1 MCEVGREGCW
11 FRDTLEIA
19 MSGQLFTEYF
29 LTDGIKQ
36 SAEWQDSIQNPDVLQ
51 KLRDAVANKFEKI
64 DLFDRP
70 NEATTEQELIRPV
83 LEILGWRDYL
93 PQQSVSGGEDVP
105 DHLLFRDEAAKNR
118 AAGESSASARFMHAT
133 VVQESK
139 RHGLALDARETTES
153 VGRGRTPHGQ
163 ILRYLSTADVESEG
177 KIRWG
182 ILTNGVVWRLYDHR
196 KRPRSTGYYET
207 NLENILSS
215 EKEDKLRNFYLLFN
229 RDSFILRDGATTTF
243 LEYALQEG
251 KRYEERVAQDLSGV
265 VFDEVFPK
273 LVKAIANRTD
283 EDLATIHRTALI
295 LLYRILFVLYAEDRG
310 LLPVNDRNYAT
321 YGMRKLL
328 RDDIRQKIADDIDL
342 SSNATK
348 YYDNLAT
355 LFRMIDKGDDSIGL
369 PPYNGGL
376 FTDTAAPILSRV
388 RLDDRTIA
396 RVIYALSH
404 TEDDDGEARFV
415 NYRDMSVQQ
424 LGSIYER
431 LLEHQPAKDANGAIT
446 IRPNPYARKDSG
458 SFFTPQELVDLIVD
472 HTLKP
477 LVEER
482 LETFE
487 NRAKEL
493 AKDKRTKELRRSE
506 LQTLDPAEAVLDLK
520 VLDPAMG
527 SGHFLVTAVDFLSD
541 YISEL
546 IEYVPAVP
554 EWLDGDDAYTS
565 PLLERVQNIRTEII
579 ARARRKGWRLV
590 ESQLT
595 DQAIIRRMVL
605 KRCIYGVDKN
615 SLTVELAKVSLWL
628 HSFTVGAPLSFLD
641 HHLRYGDSLVG
652 LRVTD
657 MVNEFRRLGGV
668 YATSAV
674 QSAQSA
680 TETMLQIEAISDSD
694 ISEVQES
701 AALFQGVEDATANL
715 RSVLDYV
722 SAVRWMTA
730 GMKVRERNAFEEP
743 IRQTLVDF
751 SEDSYK
757 LLSECPDQLS
767 SDERVETSKTWSD
780 FTDLWQ
786 QANAIADEESFLHWE
801 VAFPGVWQQW
811 QDINPSGGFDAII
824 GNPPWDVIKLQEIEW
839 FANRA
844 PEIALQPTA
853 AARRNAIR
861 DLRQKDSG
869 LADDYE
875 LAKARADQL
884 GGVIRGFGDYP
895 LLGHGDINL
904 YSLFVERAK
913 NLVKPDGFV
922 GLLVP
927 SGIYGD
933 RNAADFFKQVSTG
946 GQLYGLYD
954 FENRKIFFKDVHASF
969 KFCALIFGGTDRRLG
984 ESQCAFFLH
993 DVETL
998 NDGNRCFSLTP
1009 ADFARV
1015 NPNTGNAPV
1024 FRTRRDADITRR
1036 IYEDHPVLVDRSGQ
1050 EEDRTWPVNYLRM
1063 IDMTND
1069 SNLFRT
1075 AEQLANDGF
1084 YPVKG
1089 NRWQR
1094 GQDLY
1099 LPLYQGRMINQFDHR
1114 ASSVRVNPEN
1124 VHNPYLSEPVDEAQ
1138 HRDPDFIPNTQ
1149 YWVPDTRVKRVMVR
1163 EGYAVGF
1170 RNIARSTDARTVIA
1184 SIVPWAGYGH
1194 SMALWLSSE
1203 VDEDGLSKV
1212 DPITSYQLVANMNAF
1227 VFDYVAHQKLQGTNL
1242 SLYILEQLPV
1252 IAREDYENQFGGKT
1266 AREIV
1271 QDHVLRL
1278 TYTSHDME
1286 PFARGLG
1293 YNGSPFKWDPGKRR
1307 HLRARLDALYFHLY
1321 GISNDDAEYILSTF
1335 PIVEREDKT
1344 EFGRYRTSEM
1354 IICLHECAGGGGYG
1368 CCGFRVG

>member
-1 MCEVGREGCW
+1 MP
-11 FRDTLEIA
+11 
-19 MSGQLFTEYF
+19 GQLFTEYF

-36 SAEWQDSIQNPDVLQ
+36 SDEW
-51 KLRDAVANKFEKI
+51 RDAVNDSQVLDALRASVSGKFNKI
-64 DLFDRP
+64 DMFDQP

-93 PQQSVSGGEDVP
+93 PQQSASGGEDVP
-105 DHLLFRDEAAKNR
+105 DNLLFPDETAKNQ
-118 AAGESSASARFMHAT
+118 AAAEANTSHRFRHAT
-133 VVQESK
+133 AVQESK
-139 RHGLALDARETTES
+139 RLDLPLDVRDGSEDA
-153 VGRGRTPHGQ
+153 GRGRTPHGQ
-163 ILRYLSTADVESEG
+163 ILRYLSSADLDSQGNV
-177 KIRWG
+177 RWG
-182 ILTNGVVWRLYDHR
+182 ILTNGNVWRLYDHR
-196 KRPRSTGYYET
+196 TRPRSTAFYEAK
-207 NLENILSS
+207 LDSILKSDN
-215 EKEDKLRNFYLLFN
+215 EDKLRTFYLLFK
-229 RDSFILRDGATTTF
+229 RSSFILNDGATTTF
-243 LEYALQEG
+243 IENALQEG
-251 KRYEERVAQDLSGV
+251 KRYEEKVAQDLSGV
-265 VFDEVFPK
+265 VFNRVFPSLIGALAK
-273 LVKAIANRTD
+273 NTD
-283 EDLATIHRTALI
+283 EDLSTVHRTALI

-310 LLPVNDRNYAT
+310 LLPVNDRSYAT

-328 RDDIRQKIADDIDL
+328 RDDIREKIAENIRF

-348 YYDNLAT
+348 YYDNLTT

-376 FTDTAAPILSRV
+376 FTDTAAPILSQV
-388 RLDDRTIA
+388 RLDDATIA
-396 RVIYALSH
+396 PVIYELSH
-404 TEDDDGEARFV
+404 TEGADGEPRFV

-431 LLEHQPAKDANGAIT
+431 LLEHQPAQDASGEIT

-482 LETFE
+482 LSAFE
-487 NRAKEL
+487 KRADEL
-493 AKDKRTKELRRSE
+493 AQDTRTKDLRRAE
-506 LQTLDPAEAVLDLK
+506 LQKLDPAEAVLDLK

-541 YISEL
+541 YIAEF

-554 EWLDGDDAYTS
+554 EWLDGTYAS
-565 PLLERVQNIRTEII
+565 PLVKRVANIRAEITN
-579 ARARRKGWRLV
+579 RANENGWQLV
-590 ESQLT
+590 TTQLT

-641 HHLRYGDSLVG
+641 HHLRCGDSLVG
-652 LRVTD
+652 MRVMD
-657 MVNEFRRLGGV
+657 MRKELQRLGGL
-668 YATSAV
+668 YAGSAV
-674 QSAQSA
+674 QSAQNA
-680 TETMLQIEAISDSD
+680 TQTMMQIEAISDSD

-701 AALFQGVEDATANL
+701 AKLFEGVENATADL
-715 RSVLDYV
+715 RSVLDFMCGI
-722 SAVRWMTA
+722 RWLTG
-730 GMKVRERNAFEEP
+730 GMNRRDRSSVEEP
-743 IRQTLVDF
+743 ISLTLVEHSQRAYQLLANGPKEFDFERSENLAKRWAEF
-751 SEDSYK
+751 SELWGK
-757 LLSECPDQLS
+757 AA
-767 SDERVETSKTWSD
+767 RV
-780 FTDLWQ
+780 
-786 QANAIADEESFLHWE
+786 ADEEGFLHWE
-801 VAFPGVWQQW
+801 AAFPGVWEHW

-839 FANRA
+839 FATRA

-861 DLRQKDSG
+861 DLRQKDSS
-869 LADDYE
+869 LADDFE

-884 GGVIRGFGDYP
+884 GEVIRGSGDYP
-895 LLGHGDINL
+895 LLGRGDINL

-913 NLVKPDGFV
+913 NLVKPNGLV
-922 GLLVP
+922 GLLTP

-933 RNAADFFKQVSTG
+933 KTTANFFKQISTRG
-946 GQLYGLYD
+946 NVYGLFD
-954 FENRKIFFKDVHASF
+954 FENRRLGTGMPPFFPDVDSRF
-969 KFCALIFGGTDRRLG
+969 KFCALIFGGSDRLLG
-984 ESQCAFFLH
+984 ETKCAFYLH
-993 DVETL
+993 DTKDI
-998 NDGNRCFSLTP
+998 NNPDRCFSLTP

-1036 IYEDHPVLVDRSGQ
+1036 IYEQHPVLVDRSKKDDKRQ
-1050 EEDRTWPVNYLRM
+1050 WPVRYRTM
-1063 IDMTND
+1063 FHMTND
-1069 SNLFRT
+1069 SDLFRT
-1075 AEQLANDGF
+1075 AEQLKNEGF
-1084 YPVKG
+1084 YPVQG
-1089 NRWQR
+1089 NRYQK
-1094 GQDLY
+1094 GEKVY

-1114 ASSVRVNPEN
+1114 ANSVKINPEN
-1124 VHNPYLSEPVDEAQ
+1124 THNPYLSEPVSEEQ
-1138 HRDPDFIPNTQ
+1138 HRDPGFLTNPQ
-1149 YWVPDTRVKRVMVR
+1149 YWVPSPRVERTIAR
-1163 EGYAVGF
+1163 EGYAIGF

-1203 VDEDGLSKV
+1203 VDENGLSKF
-1212 DPITSYQLVANMNAF
+1212 DPSTAYQLVANMNAF

-1252 IAREDYENQFGGKT
+1252 IASDDYNCRFGKKT

-1286 PFARGLG
+1286 PFARDLG
-1293 YNGSPFKWDPGKRR
+1293 YNGPPFMWDQEERR

-1335 PIVEREDKT
+1335 PIIRREDEA

-1354 IICLHECAGGGGYG
+1354 IIAYMNALKAGDTE
-1368 CCGFRVG
+1368 VVVSA

>member
-1 MCEVGREGCW
+1 MP
-11 FRDTLEIA
+11 
-19 MSGQLFTEYF
+19 GQLFTEYF
-29 LTDGIKQ
+29 LSDGIKQ
-36 SAEWQDSIQNPDVLQ
+36 STEWQDSIQNPDVLQ

-105 DHLLFRDEAAKNR
+105 DHLLFRDEVAKNR
-118 AAGESSASARFMHAT
+118 AAGESSASARFRHAN

-139 RHGLALDARETTES
+139 RHGLPLDARETS
-153 VGRGRTPHGQ
+153 GNVRLGRTPHGQ
-163 ILRYLSTADVESEG
+163 ILRYLSAADVESEG

-215 EKEDKLRNFYLLFN
+215 EKEDKLRIFYLLFN
-229 RDSFILRDGATTTF
+229 RDSFILRDGDTATF
-243 LEYALQEG
+243 LETALQDG
-251 KRYEERVAQDLSGV
+251 RRYEEQVAQDLSGV
-265 VFDEVFPK
+265 VFDRVFPS
-273 LVKAIANRTD
+273 LVKALAANSN
-283 EDLATIHRTALI
+283 ENLADVHRAALI
-295 LLYRILFVLYAEDRG
+295 LLYRILFVLYAEDRE
-310 LLPVNDRNYAT
+310 LLPIRDRRYST
-321 YGMRKLL
+321 YSMRVLL
-328 RDDIRQKIADDIDL
+328 RDDIREKVVEGITF

-355 LFRMIDKGDDSIGL
+355 LFRIIDNGDASIGL

-376 FTDTAAPILSRV
+376 FAGDADPVLSRV
-388 RLDDRTIA
+388 RLDDETIA
-396 RVIYALSH
+396 PIIYTLSH
-404 TEDDDGEARFV
+404 TNGDDGLPRFI

-641 HHLRYGDSLVG
+641 HHLRCGDSLVG

-657 MVNEFRRLGGV
+657 MVNELQRLGGV
-668 YATSAV
+668 YASSTV

-680 TETMLQIEAISDSD
+680 TDGMMQIEAISDAD
-694 ISEVQES
+694 ISEVEES

-715 RSVLDYV
+715 RSVLDYIC
-722 SAVRWMTA
+722 AVRWMTA
-730 GMKVRERNAFEEP
+730 GMKVREKTAFEEP

-751 SEDSYK
+751 SKDSYK
-757 LLSECPDQLS
+757 LLAEGPDGLA
-767 SDERVETSKTWSD
+767 SDERVESSKTWTD
-780 FTDLWQ
+780 FRDLWQ
-786 QANAIADEESFLHWE
+786 DAVSIADEESFLHWE
-801 VAFPGVWQQW
+801 VAFPGVWEHW
-811 QDINPSGGFDAII
+811 QDKNPSGGFDAII
-824 GNPPWDVIKLQEIEW
+824 GNPPWDRIKLQEVEW
-839 FANRA
+839 FATRA
-844 PEIALQPTA
+844 SEIALQQTA
-853 AARRNAIR
+853 AARRRAIG
-861 DLRQKDSG
+861 DLRQKDSD
-869 LADDYE
+869 LADDFE
-875 LAKARADQL
+875 RAKARADQL
-884 GGVIRGFGDYP
+884 GKVIRASGDYP
-895 LLGHGDINL
+895 LLGRGDINL
-904 YSLFVERAK
+904 YSLFVERAR
-913 NLVKPDGFV
+913 NLVKPDGLV
-922 GLLVP
+922 GLLTP

-933 RNAADFFKQVSTG
+933 KTAADFFKRISTRG
-946 GQLYGLYD
+946 NVYGLFD
-954 FENRKIFFKDVHASF
+954 FENRRPGTGMSPFFPDVDSRF
-969 KFCALIFGGTDRRLG
+969 KFCALIFGGSDRLLG
-984 ESQCAFFLH
+984 ETKCAFFLH
-993 DVETL
+993 DTEEI
-998 NDGNRCFSLTP
+998 NDTNRCFSLTP
-1009 ADFARV
+1009 DDFARV

-1024 FRTRRDADITRR
+1024 FRTRRDAVITRQ
-1036 IYEDHPVLVDRSGQ
+1036 IYEQHPVLINRTGKD
-1050 EEDRTWPVNYLRM
+1050 EERTWPVRYRTM
-1063 IDMTND
+1063 FHMTND
-1069 SNLFRT
+1069 SGLFRT
-1075 AEQLANDGF
+1075 TDELKSDGF
-1084 YPVKG
+1084 YPVQG

-1094 GQDLY
+1094 GQEKY
-1099 LPLYQGRMINQFDHR
+1099 LPLYEGKMVQAYDHR
-1114 ASSVRVNPEN
+1114 AASVVVNPEN
-1124 VHNPYLSEPVDEAQ
+1124 LNRRGVGLDATQAQ
-1138 HRDPDFIPNTQ
+1138 HEDPS
-1149 YWVPDTRVKRVMVR
+1149 WVPDPQFWVSHESLQGINELEWLIGFKEIT
-1163 EGYAVGF
+1163 AVT
-1170 RNIARSTDARTVIA
+1170 NSRTMIA
-1184 SIVPWAGYGH
+1184 SLFPWAAFGNKVPLLAPIESELDQTVDTYKDAAVMLVSNLN
-1194 SMALWLSSE
+1194 SMAFDF
-1203 VDEDGLSKV
+1203 VAKQKV
-1212 DPITSYQLVANMNAF
+1212 HGQTI
-1227 VFDYVAHQKLQGTNL
+1227 NL
-1242 SLYILEQLPV
+1242 FILEQLPF
-1252 IAREDYENQFGGKT
+1252 IASSDYYRQFGEKT

-1286 PFARGLG
+1286 PFARDLG
-1293 YNGSPFKWDPGKRR
+1293 YNGSPFTWDREERR

-1335 PIVEREDKT
+1335 PIVRREDKV
-1344 EFGRYRTSEM
+1344 EFGRYRTKEM
-1354 IICLHECAGGGGYG
+1354 IISYMNALAAGDTD
-1368 CCGFRVG
+1368 VVVSV

>member
-1 MCEVGREGCW
+1 MP
-11 FRDTLEIA
+11 
-19 MSGQLFTEYF
+19 GQLFTEYF
-29 LTDGIKQ
+29 LSDGIKQ
-36 SAEWQDSIQNPDVLQ
+36 STEWQDSIQNPDVLQ

-105 DHLLFRDEAAKNR
+105 DHLLFRDEVAKNR
-118 AAGESSASARFMHAT
+118 AAGESSASARFMHAN

-139 RHGLALDARETTES
+139 RHGLPLDARETS
-153 VGRGRTPHGQ
+153 GNVRLGRTPHGQ
-163 ILRYLSTADVESEG
+163 ILRYLSAADVESEG

-273 LVKAIANRTD
+273 LVKAIAKRTD

-482 LETFE
+482 LEAFE
-487 NRAKEL
+487 IRAKEL
-493 AKDKRTKELRRSE
+493 AKDNRTKELRRAE
-506 LQTLDPAEAVLDLK
+506 LQKLDPAEAVLDLK

-541 YISEL
+541 YIAEL

-554 EWLDGDDAYTS
+554 EWLAGDDAYAS

-641 HHLRYGDSLVG
+641 HHLRCGDSLVG

-657 MVNEFRRLGGV
+657 MVNELQRLGGV
-668 YATSAV
+668 YASSAV
-674 QSAQSA
+674 QGAQSA
-680 TETMLQIEAISDSD
+680 TDAMMQIEAISDSD

-715 RSVLDYV
+715 RSVLDYIC
-722 SAVRWMTA
+722 AVRWMTA
-730 GMKVRERNAFEEP
+730 GMKVREKTAFEEP

-751 SEDSYK
+751 SKDSYK
-757 LLSECPDQLS
+757 LLAEGPDGFA
-767 SDERVETSKTWSD
+767 SDERVESSKTWTD
-780 FTDLWQ
+780 FRDLWQ
-786 QANAIADEESFLHWE
+786 DAETIADEESFLHWE
-801 VAFPGVWQQW
+801 VAFPGVWEHW
-811 QDINPSGGFDAII
+811 QDIHPKGGFDATI
-824 GNPPWDVIKLQEIEW
+824 GNPPWDRIKLQEVEW
-839 FANRA
+839 FATRA
-844 PEIALQPTA
+844 SEIALQQTA
-853 AARRNAIR
+853 AARRRAIG
-861 DLRQKDSG
+861 DLRQKDSD
-869 LADDYE
+869 LADDFE
-875 LAKARADQL
+875 RAKARADQL
-884 GGVIRGFGDYP
+884 GKVIRASGDYP
-895 LLGHGDINL
+895 LLGRGDINL
-904 YSLFVERAK
+904 YSLFVERTR
-913 NLVKPDGFV
+913 NLVKPDGLV
-922 GLLVP
+922 GLLTP

-933 RNAADFFKQVSTG
+933 KTAADFFKQISTRG
-946 GQLYGLYD
+946 NVYGLFD
-954 FENRKIFFKDVHASF
+954 FENRRPGTGMSPFFPDVDSRF
-969 KFCALIFGGTDRRLG
+969 KFCALIFGGSDRLLG
-984 ESQCAFFLH
+984 ETKCAFFLH
-993 DVETL
+993 DTEEI
-998 NDGNRCFSLTP
+998 NDTNRCFSLTP
-1009 ADFARV
+1009 DDFARV
-1015 NPNTGNAPV
+1015 NPNTGTAPV
-1024 FRTRRDADITRR
+1024 FRHRRDADITRQ
-1036 IYEDHPVLVDRSGQ
+1036 IYEQHPVLVDRSS
-1050 EEDRTWPVNYLRM
+1050 EREKRAWPVRYRNM
-1063 IDMTND
+1063 FHMTND
-1069 SNLFRT
+1069 SGLFRT
-1075 AEQLANDGF
+1075 TDELKSDGF
-1084 YPVKG
+1084 YPVQG
-1089 NRWQR
+1089 NRWQK
-1094 GQDLY
+1094 GSQTY
-1099 LPLYQGRMINQFDHR
+1099 LPLYEGKMVQAYDHR
-1114 ASSVRVNPEN
+1114 AASVVVNPDN
-1124 VHNPYLSEPVDEAQ
+1124 LNRPAIGLDATQAQ
-1138 HRDPDFIPNTQ
+1138 HADPNWTPDPQFWVNSTSIEWPQGVDWGLAFKDVTAPTNVRSMIAAIAPRSGVGNTLPLLM
-1149 YWVPDTRVKRVMVR
+1149 PDNDDTDEYKR
-1163 EGYAVGF
+1163 
-1170 RNIARSTDARTVIA
+1170 NTPLLIACLDSFA
-1184 SIVPWAGYGH
+1184 Y
-1194 SMALWLSSE
+1194 
-1203 VDEDGLSKV
+1203 
-1212 DPITSYQLVANMNAF
+1212 
-1227 VFDYVAHQKLQGTNL
+1227 DYVARQKVQGQHLN
-1242 SLYILEQLPV
+1242 LYIVEQIPL
-1252 IAREDYENQFGGKT
+1252 IALDEYGRRFGKKT

-1278 TYTSHDME
+1278 TYTSYDME
-1286 PFARGLG
+1286 PFARDLG
-1293 YNGSPFKWDPGKRR
+1293 YNGAPFKWDNEERR

-1354 IICLHECAGGGGYG
+1354 IISYMNALAAGDTD
-1368 CCGFRVG
+1368 VVVSV